1 MRVYVGIS
9 LLIFSS
15 KGAMLRALDDII
27 GKQVQEILALADALR
42 SRGLYSAPRSA
53 PKKVTHPRDLD
64 ATVEWQVREI
74 LRLTKA
80 GQAAGDQAAGG
91 QAGGGTT
98 AIIIILIVVVL
109 VVTALCC
116 LLRRG

>member
-1 MRVYVGIS
+1 M
-9 LLIFSS
+9 LIFSS

-27 GKQVQEILALADALR
+27 GKQAQEILGLADALR
-42 SRGLYSAPRSA
+42 TRGLYSAPRSA
-53 PKKVTHPRDLD
+53 PKNVTHLRDLD

-80 GQAAGDQAAGG
+80 GQAAGGQAAGG
-91 QAGGGTT
+91 QAGGGMPT